1 MPFKIV
7 RFNTLMLDAI
17 FFSCVSS
24 SEQCRLVKDLLLP
37 KVFDKLRLTA
47 RDGHIEPVEI
57 FAGLL
62 N

>member
-1 MPFKIV
+1 MTPLI
-7 RFNTLMLDAI
+7 
-17 FFSCVSS
+17 
-24 SEQCRLVKDLLLP
+24 QCCLVKDAFLP

-57 FAGLL
+57 CAGLL